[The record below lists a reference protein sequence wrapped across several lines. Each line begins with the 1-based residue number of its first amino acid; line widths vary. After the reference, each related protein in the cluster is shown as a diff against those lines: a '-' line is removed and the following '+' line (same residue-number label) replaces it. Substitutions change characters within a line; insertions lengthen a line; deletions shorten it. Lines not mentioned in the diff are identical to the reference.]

1 MICLSCAQ
9 AIMTDQ
15 ELPALARVLDK
26 LGKKEPVV
34 LVDGTTY
41 CLAHIPMP
49 VATTQRGL
57 KR

>member
-1 MICLSCAQ
+1 
-9 AIMTDQ
+9 MTDQ